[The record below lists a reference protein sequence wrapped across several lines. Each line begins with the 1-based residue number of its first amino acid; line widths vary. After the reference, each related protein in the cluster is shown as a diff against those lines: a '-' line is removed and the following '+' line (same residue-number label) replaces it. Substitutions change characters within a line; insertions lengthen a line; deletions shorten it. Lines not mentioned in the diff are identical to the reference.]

1 MTFATKPDTIQR
13 MNEQDQDN
21 LRFLM
26 TSSED
31 ELAIWYNQTSEDD
44 IEYAME
50 LLASALNEIKLQ
62 ATDRWDHVE
71 DVTDAMSVLS
81 KFTLH

>member
-1 MTFATKPDTIQR
+1 

-50 LLASALNEIKLQ
+50 LLASALYEIKLQ
-62 ATDRWDHVE
+62 ATDRWDHVD
-71 DVTDAMSVLS
+71 DVADAMSVLS

>member
-1 MTFATKPDTIQR
+1 
-13 MNEQDQDN
+13 
-21 LRFLM
+21 M

-31 ELAIWYNQTSEDD
+31 ELAIWYNQTSDD
-44 IEYAME
+44 DVEYAME
-50 LLASALNEIKLQ
+50 LLGMALNEIKTQ